1 MQDVSKYLNI
11 PRETE
16 FKEFETRLKYD
27 WFQLKLYSMFQDLS
41 RRSIKPGFGEFET
54 RLEFIKFALN
64 LCKRKDKNVKEKEY
78 SMCLWNHHCIMSKNL
93 QFKLGNASS

>member
-11 PRETE
+11 PKETE
-16 FKEFETRLKYD
+16 FN
-27 WFQLKLYSMFQDLS
+27 
-41 RRSIKPGFGEFET
+41 EFET

-78 SMCLWNHHCIMSKNL
+78 SMCLWNHHCNVKKPSV
-93 QFKLGNASS
+93 